1 MSSMAGKL
9 VEKDGV
15 IGVVLDPDE
24 EAELT
29 EDIARLEEEEREGR
43 LLPADEMFARLR
55 AELQQRRAG

>member
-1 MSSMAGKL
+1 MAGKL

-29 EDIARLEEEEREGR
+29 EDIARLEEEERQGR

-55 AELQQRRAG
+55 AELQHRRAG